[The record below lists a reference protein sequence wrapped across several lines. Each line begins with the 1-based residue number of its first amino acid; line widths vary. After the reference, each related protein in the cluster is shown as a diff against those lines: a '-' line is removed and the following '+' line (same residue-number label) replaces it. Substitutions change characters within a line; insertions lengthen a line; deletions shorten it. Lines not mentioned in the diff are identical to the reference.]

1 MKCISFSVIKKGE
14 FPMKKQEKILEEV
27 VACMDGSASS
37 PRIEC
42 GIDEFTIVLQP
53 KSKVPIDRWS
63 AEAQNVIHEFVGL
76 SKIEELFEEMEVT
89 THRLVQGYTSG
100 FTLNRP
106 FYLCICYNAEL
117 EAMGVCCRF
126 SAYAW
131 ASYQAEFYKTY
142 DKEIELSQFLR
153 MVQSDI
159 YSQRVSRVDLTA
171 DFFNMPNPI
180 HYGKYLSPDIIYN
193 CLIRGQMV
201 VVDHKGVSNIK
212 KYSAINNEGEYQ
224 TCYVG
229 SRKGNTS
236 GFLRIYD
243 KKIEQEETHGFRYA
257 DAIQTQS
264 WIRFEAVY
272 KSPYSH
278 QIGDA
283 LLDIYAKSDY
293 ECFIA
298 SKILDKYVFK
308 LSATDETTYFSELLM
323 MVASGKE
330 FESLECTSPRDNAL
344 MQSLKYL
351 VTNSGLYITLE
362 KIQRLYPQPQT
373 VEKVLEWLHEMFSK
387 YYQEKL
393 ARTENH
399 EVDKWL
405 MKHRETTQK
414 QTLDNILE
422 SVETEMLYN
431 GEWRE

>member
-1 MKCISFSVIKKGE
+1 MME
-14 FPMKKQEKILEEV
+14 QEEILEDV
-27 VACMDGSASS
+27 ISNMDGSALS
-37 PRIEC
+37 PRIDV

-53 KSKVPIDRWS
+53 TPRVPIDMW
-63 AEAQNVIHEFVGL
+63 AFEAQNIIHEFISL
-76 SKIEELFEEMEVT
+76 SKIEELFGELEVT
-89 THRLVQGYTSG
+89 HKLVQGYNSG

-106 FYLCICYNAEL
+106 FYFCICFNSEL

-131 ASYQAEFYKTY
+131 ASYQEEFYKTF
-142 DKEIELSQFLR
+142 DEGIDLAQFLR

-180 HYGKYLSPDIIYN
+180 YEGQHLSPDTVYN
-193 CLIRGQMV
+193 CLMRGQMA
-201 VVDHKGVSNIK
+201 VVDHKGASNIK
-212 KYSAINNEGEYQ
+212 KFSAINNQGEYE

-243 KKIEQEETHGFRYA
+243 KKKEQEETHGFRYA
-257 DAIQTQS
+257 DAIESQS
-264 WIRFEAVY
+264 WVRFEAVY

-283 LLDIYAKSDY
+283 LLDIYKKSDY

-298 SKILDKYVFK
+298 SKILDKYIFK
-308 LSATDETTYFSELLM
+308 LSATNETAYFSELLM

-330 FESLECTSPRDNAL
+330 FESLECKSPRDNEL
-344 MQSLKYL
+344 MESLKYL

-362 KIQRLYPQPQT
+362 KVRRLYNPQQQA
-373 VEKVLEWLHEMFSK
+373 VEKVLKWLYEMFNEH
-387 YYQEKL
+387 YQEKL
-393 ARTENH
+393 ARTKNH

-405 MKHRETTQK
+405 TKHRETTQD
-414 QTLDNILE
+414 QSLDDILE
-422 SVETEMLYN
+422 SVEMEMIDEGKWYS
-431 GEWRE
+431 

>member
-1 MKCISFSVIKKGE
+1 MKE
-14 FPMKKQEKILEEV
+14 QEEILEEV
-27 VACMDGSASS
+27 VASMDVSALS

-53 KSKVPIDRWS
+53 TPRVPIDRWI
-63 AEAQNVIHEFVGL
+63 AEAQNIIYEFIKL

-89 THRLVQGYTSG
+89 THKLVQGYTSG
-100 FTLNRP
+100 FILNRP
-106 FYLCICYNAEL
+106 FYLCICFNSEL

-131 ASYQAEFYKTY
+131 ASYQEEFLRNF
-142 DKEIELSQFLR
+142 DEEIELSQFLR

-159 YSQRVSRVDLTA
+159 YSQRLSRVDLTV
-171 DFFNMPNPI
+171 DYFNMPNPI
-180 HYGKYLSPDIIYN
+180 YQGQYLSPDTIYN
-193 CLIRGQMV
+193 CLIKGQMV
-201 VVDHKGVSNIK
+201 VVDHQGRSNIK
-212 KYSAINNEGEYQ
+212 TFSGINNQGEYE

-243 KKIEQEETHGFRYA
+243 KKLEQEQTHGFRYA

-283 LLDIYAKSDY
+283 LLDIYTKSDY

-298 SKILDKYVFK
+298 SKILDKYILK
-308 LSATDETTYFSELLM
+308 LSATDEVMFFSELLM

-330 FESLECTSPRDNAL
+330 FDSLECTSPRDNSL

-362 KIQRLYPQPQT
+362 KIQRLYPQQQA
-373 VEKVLEWLHEMFSK
+373 VEKVLEWLQQMFEK
-387 YYQEKL
+387 HYQEKVS
-393 ARTENH
+393 RVENH

-414 QTLDNILE
+414 QTLDDILE
-422 SVETEMLYN
+422 SVEVEMLFN
-431 GEWRE
+431 GEWSE